1 MKTFRALAIPFLAAI
16 VTAGSASAGQG
27 GEVSIYMHGMRNSD
41 GQALCALFRGA
52 KGFPDGEAAIKGS
65 RTTVKDGKA
74 SCSFKGVQP
83 GTYAVGV
90 IHDEDGDAEMDTVL
104 GIPTE
109 GFGFSNNAKP
119 GMFGPP
125 AFKEAAF
132 RVGKGK
138 KAISIKML
146 YL

>member
-1 MKTFRALAIPFLAAI
+1 MKWFRALAIPFLASVAM
-16 VTAGSASAGQG
+16 AGSASAGQG
-27 GEVSIYMHGMRNSD
+27 GQVTVQMHGMRNSD
-41 GQALCALFRGA
+41 GQVLCALFKGA
-52 KGFPDGEAAIKGS
+52 KGFPDGEAALKGG

-74 SCSFKGVQP
+74 NCSFKRLEP

-132 RVGKGK
+132 RVGAGTK
-138 KAISIKML
+138 SLVIKML

>member
-1 MKTFRALAIPFLAAI
+1 MKLFRALGIPFLASM
-16 VTAGSASAGQG
+16 VMAGSASAGQG
-27 GEVSIYMHGMRNSD
+27 GQVTVQMHSMRNND
-41 GQALCALFRGA
+41 GQVLCALFKGA
-52 KGFPDGEAAIKGS
+52 KGFPEGESAIQGG
-65 RTTVKDGKA
+65 RTTVKDGRA
-74 SCSFKGVQP
+74 RCSFKGVEP

-90 IHDEDGDAEMDTVL
+90 IHDEDGDSEMDTLL

-132 RVGKGK
+132 QVGAGTK
-138 KAISIKML
+138 SLVIKML

>member
-1 MKTFRALAIPFLAAI
+1 MKLVRALAIPFLAAI
-16 VTAGSASAGQG
+16 AMAGSASAGQG
-27 GEVSIYMHGMRNSD
+27 GRVTVQMHGMRNSD
-41 GQALCALFRGA
+41 GQALCALFKGA
-52 KGFPDGEAAIKGS
+52 KGFPDGNAAIQGGQ
-65 RTTVKDGKA
+65 TTVKDGRA
-74 SCSFKGVQP
+74 SCSFKGLEP

-90 IHDEDGDAEMDTVL
+90 IHDEDGDSEMDTVL

-125 AFKEAAF
+125 PFKDAAF
-132 RVGKGK
+132 RVGAGTK
-138 KAISIKML
+138 SVVIKML